1 MSPVTPSDVTIP
13 DEFIHNYGTGEKL
26 SIAMPVFEPS
36 GNPTERYR
44 IAAGFYGT
52 GDSTGW
58 ILSAEQFRE
67 FVQIQALS
75 QISPVLLQM
84 LSAHETVG
92 AEEEELTPKRRLLL
106 KRILAL
112 RDSIEAD
119 KGILSESYP
128 LIREDRER

>member
-1 MSPVTPSDVTIP
+1 MSPAVSDVTIP
-13 DEFIHNYGTGEKL
+13 KEFILHDYGTGEKL
-26 SIAMPVFEPS
+26 PIAMPVFEPS

-58 ILSAEQFRE
+58 ILSAEQCRE

-75 QISPVLLQM
+75 QFSPVLLQM
-84 LSAHETVG
+84 LSAHGTVG
-92 AEEEELTPKRRLLL
+92 TREEETPKQRLLR
-106 KRILAL
+106 RILTL
-112 RDSIEAD
+112 RDSIEAE

>member
-13 DEFIHNYGTGEKL
+13 GEFILHSYGTGEKL

-36 GNPTERYR
+36 GNPTERHR

-58 ILSAEQFRE
+58 ILSTEQFRE
-67 FVQIQALS
+67 FIQIQALS

-84 LSAHETVG
+84 LSARETVG
-92 AEEEELTPKRRLLL
+92 TEEELTPKRRLLL

-119 KGILSESYP
+119 KGILPESYP